1 MKSRKKILAGMVAM
15 ALGSGAYAAT
25 FEGRLACDQD
35 PREAGTS
42 CMLYVPVTD
51 TVGLPVYTQQI
62 SVTHLLEP
70 RGAAAAGMESTPA
83 LGEFSARTPMT
94 ESFSSEPPKQT
105 SLSNDSSVYPRSEV
119 AEGKPA
125 SEIGDRQASASS
137 SRSGLF
143 SWFRTEGG
151 SGISSADSSSRDL
164 ASTSLMESD
173 HLAGTE
179 PGSAP
184 ERVANSSGR
193 GILSWLTADRSP
205 RTISERSTT
214 IEAQPSSSALSESA
228 SVGSTEILASS
239 SSEARSSSRSG
250 VFGWLTAGSADE
262 RSRNLASTSLME
274 SDHLAG
280 TEPGEHEQMASAP
293 SQPGLFGRL
302 FGDRGSRSV
311 NEPSAAIKSQDQLA
325 TGSSSHAGSPRD
337 FASTSLMESDHLAG
351 TEPNEHPSGS

>member
-25 FEGRLACDQD
+25 FEGRLACDKD

-62 SVTHLLEP
+62 SVTYLLEP

-83 LGEFSARTPMT
+83 LGGEISASAPMT
-94 ESFSSEPPKQT
+94 ESFSSEPPKQAA
-105 SLSNDSSVYPRSEV
+105 LSNDSNVYPRSEV

-125 SEIGDRQASASS
+125 PDIGDRQASASS

-143 SWFRTEGG
+143 SWFRSDR
-151 SGISSADSSSRDL
+151 SGLDSRSRDL

-179 PGSAP
+179 PGSEQ
-184 ERVANSSGR
+184 ERVASSSGR
-193 GILSWLTADRSP
+193 GIFSWLRGDRPS
-205 RTISERSTT
+205 RTIGERSAA
-214 IEAQPSSSALSESA
+214 IEAQPSSSAMSDGSSA
-228 SVGSTEILASS
+228 GSTEIVASS
-239 SSEARSSSRSG
+239 SAARSSSRSG
-250 VFGWLTAGSADE
+250 LFGWLTAGSADE
-262 RSRNLASTSLME
+262 RSRDLASTSLME

-280 TEPGEHEQMASAP
+280 TEPGEHERTASAP
-293 SQPGLFGRL
+293 SQPGLFSRL

-311 NEPSAAIKSQDQLA
+311 SEPSAAIKSQQSSDQVV
-325 TGSSSHAGSPRD
+325 TGSSSDAGSPRD

-351 TEPNEHPSGS
+351 TEPSGDPSES